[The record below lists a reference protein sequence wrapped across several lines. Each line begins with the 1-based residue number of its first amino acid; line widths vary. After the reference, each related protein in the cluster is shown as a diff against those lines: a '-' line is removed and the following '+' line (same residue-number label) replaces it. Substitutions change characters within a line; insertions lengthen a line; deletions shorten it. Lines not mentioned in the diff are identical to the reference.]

1 MPTRQNQENQR
12 KVMEERH
19 DEIQTCPEA
28 VVRKRYLTVLGEL
41 FRLWMRRKELRSE
54 LLDNSEEASPEN
66 LILDEVMGKMRSPGK
81 KKKQEKEDNSLPR
94 DLGRVEKKIAR
105 AESGLRKIARE
116 AERDGLA
123 LPLEELVKKY
133 QLSPAEKNIVVIL
146 FMSDL
151 CERPKTSGI
160 EILDL
165 LFSNKVEILS
175 HRHLFYAESKLRKN
189 KVIIQDRLL
198 SSTLQADYRLSEKT
212 IRALLGEEMSPEE
225 EKDYDEDVFQ
235 GRGKSKGRLLEIITP
250 KVSWER
256 VVLPQDHRQQIE
268 EALYQLKAEKII
280 FEDWGL
286 GQTLSYGR
294 EIAMLF
300 SGPPGTGKTMAAEA
314 IAHKLGKDMGIVRF
328 DQIQNCW
335 VGETEKNVVKVF
347 REAEEC
353 GCVLLFDECDGLFNR
368 RISAQRAVDM
378 MENRSTNLLL
388 QQIERYSGLVIL
400 TTNHPVD
407 LDEALERRISLRL
420 TFEVPNVEGRARIW
434 GSFFSQ
440 KSPLAPGVD
449 FEALAREFNFPGGNI
464 KNAVLKAVR
473 KCAFESQTGE
483 RSLITQKMLRDA
495 ARDELMS
502 RWEGTKR
509 KIGF

>member
-1 MPTRQNQENQR
+1 
-12 KVMEERH
+12 ME
-19 DEIQTCPEA
+19 
-28 VVRKRYLTVLGEL
+28 
-41 FRLWMRRKELRSE
+41 SE
-54 LLDNSEEASPEN
+54 L
-66 LILDEVMGKMRSPGK
+66 K
-81 KKKQEKEDNSLPR
+81 KR
-94 DLGRVEKKIAR
+94 T
-105 AESGLRKIARE
+105 RE
-116 AERDGLA
+116 AERDDLT
-123 LPLEELVKKY
+123 LPLEQLVNKY
-133 QLSPAEKNIVVIL
+133 HLSPVEKNIVIIL

-189 KVIIQDRLL
+189 KVIIQEHMW
-198 SSTLQADYRLSEKT
+198 SSVLQANYRLSEKT
-212 IRALLGEEMSPEE
+212 IRALLGEEIGPEE
-225 EKDYDEDVFQ
+225 EKDYEENVSYPLHPFQ
-235 GRGKSKGRLLEIITP
+235 ERSNPKGKLLEIITP
-250 KVSWER
+250 KVSWEK
-256 VVLPQDHRQQIE
+256 VVLPHGHRQQIE

-407 LDEALERRISLRL
+407 LDKALERRISLRL
-420 TFEVPNVEGRARIW
+420 TFEVPDVEGRARIW
-434 GSFFSQ
+434 RSFFSQ
-440 KSPLAPGVD
+440 KSPLAPDID

-473 KCAFESQTGE
+473 KCAFEGQTGK
-483 RSLITQKMLRDA
+483 RSLITQKMLREA
-495 ARDELMS
+495 ARDELKS
-502 RWEGTKR
+502 SWEGTKE